1 MSLKIAKL
9 ADCSFLRFVYPFTF
23 RPETFD
29 QREQAI
35 DTNAGVWLPAAFP
48 VGETLSHVAD
58 YLKPPEGKKPPEGQP
73 RAARLWKLSAQNH
86 NPLRLTPDIRGSI
99 IAGKR
104 EIPFTFGG
112 PQRNNSVIELALFR
126 IGVGFLTVTVRPAD
140 PDVGAWLAFLH
151 YFRVM
156 GGSHNVSLR
165 LLPPADVQRAFQF
178 STEDPKGSNFSHIL
192 DTLLSTAALPED
204 TKEWWHD
211 VFVPGRMIPFGALFV
226 DGLESEAERAALLY
240 RVRNFFR
247 EEQIVIA
254 TTEELQIKGNPAFM
268 PYADGQQF
276 VFSLQGGSFVAF
288 DAPET
293 EFFRVTL
300 PSHLRDEYFLV
311 FLLTLHQRFTL
322 MRLSQRV
329 TERWSEGEDK
339 RAINFA
345 RIREQFLEFSARG
358 YFVQVMQRD
367 HHHRFYRKW
376 HEIFEMDQ
384 LYQEVREE
392 VREIHEYLRMNQAER
407 ARETQEEMQKF
418 QVYAQKTQQAQTN
431 LITYIVAALTLT
443 CAVFGFM
450 SINIQGMNVPSVS
463 QRFAEALVGG
473 VAVASALLILPALLH
488 VCKVKREVEQDHKAS
503 RVGRSEPLS
512 PPCANVIAPPER

>member
-58 YLKPPEGKKPPEGQP
+58 YLKPPEGQP

-112 PQRNNSVIELALFR
+112 SQKNSSVIELALFR

-140 PDVGAWLAFLH
+140 PDVGEWLAFLH

-156 GGSHNVSLR
+156 GGGHNVSLR

-192 DTLLSTAALPED
+192 DTLLSTAALPEE

-226 DGLESEAERAALLY
+226 DGLESEAERARLLY
-240 RVRNFFR
+240 RVKNFFR
-247 EEQIVIA
+247 EEQIVSA
-254 TTEELQIKGNPAFM
+254 TPEELQIKDNPAFM
-268 PYADGQQF
+268 PYAEGQQF
-276 VFSLQGGSFVAF
+276 VFSLEGGSFVAF
-288 DAPET
+288 DAPKT

-311 FLLTLHQRFTL
+311 FLLTLHQRFAL

-329 TERWSEGEDK
+329 AERWGGEAE
-339 RAINFA
+339 RVANFE
-345 RIREQFLEFSARG
+345 RIREAFLDFSARG
-358 YFVQVMQRD
+358 YFVQVMQRE
-367 HHHRFYRKW
+367 HHHRFYRRW
-376 HEIFEMDQ
+376 HQVYQLDL
-384 LYQEVREE
+384 LYQEVRDE
-392 VREIHEYLRMNQAER
+392 VREMHEYLRMKQAER
-407 ARETQEEMQKF
+407 AREIQEEMQKF

-488 VCKVKREVEQDHKAS
+488 VCTVKREVEQDHKAS

>member
-1 MSLKIAKL
+1 MRVEDAQV
-9 ADCSFLRFVYPFTF
+9 ANCSFLHFVYPFTF
-23 RPETFD
+23 RPDTFEA
-29 QREQAI
+29 RAGAI
-35 DTNAGVWLPAAFP
+35 DANAGVWLPGKFP
-48 VGETLSHVAD
+48 VQEMLFHVAD
-58 YLKPPEGKKPPEGQP
+58 YLKPAEGKP
-73 RAARLWKLSAQNH
+73 RAARLWKLSEQNH
-86 NPLRLTPDIRGSI
+86 NPLRLTRDLKGTL
-99 IAGKR
+99 AADKQ

-112 PQRNNSVIELALFR
+112 AQNNSPVVELALFSV
-126 IGVGFLTVTVRPAD
+126 GVGFLTVAARPIEG
-140 PDVGAWLAFLH
+140 DVAAWLAFLH

-156 GGSHNVSLR
+156 NGNHNVSMR
-165 LLPPADVQRAFQF
+165 LIPPPDVKRAFHFATDDAQGT
-178 STEDPKGSNFSHIL
+178 SYSHIL
-192 DTLLSTAALPED
+192 QTLLNTAALPED
-204 TKEWWHD
+204 TKRWWYD

-226 DGLESEAERAALLY
+226 DGLESEAERARLLY
-240 RVRNFFR
+240 RVKNFFR
-247 EEQIVIA
+247 EEQIVSA
-254 TTEELQIKGNPAFM
+254 TPEELQIKDNPAFM
-268 PYADGQQF
+268 PYAEGQQF
-276 VFSLQGGSFVAF
+276 VFSLEGGSFVAF
-288 DAPET
+288 DAPVT

-418 QVYAQKTQQAQTN
+418 QVSAQKTQQAQTN

-488 VCKVKREVEQDHKAS
+488 VCTVKREVEQDHKAS

>member
-58 YLKPPEGKKPPEGQP
+58 YLKPPEGQP

-112 PQRNNSVIELALFR
+112 SQRNSSAIELALFR

-140 PDVGAWLAFLH
+140 PDVGEWLAFLH

-156 GGSHNVSLR
+156 GGGHNVSLR

-226 DGLESEAERAALLY
+226 DGLESEAERARLLY

-345 RIREQFLEFSARG
+345 RIRERFLEFSARS

-367 HHHRFYRKW
+367 HHHRFYCKW

-407 ARETQEEMQKF
+407 MQELQENQKRQLELAAREEARREHEAKLRREEENKRTEDMSL
-418 QVYAQKTQQAQTN
+418 
-431 LITYIVAALTLT
+431 LIGSVGLGVAVPALT
-443 CAVFGFM
+443 FGFL
-450 SINIQGMNVPSVS
+450 SINIQGYNLVVRTAAYIAAGTIFLSIFIILSVW
-463 QRFAEALVGG
+463 FAIRKRHHKRRRSSEQVSNAEGFR
-473 VAVASALLILPALLH
+473 LP
-488 VCKVKREVEQDHKAS
+488 
-503 RVGRSEPLS
+503 
-512 PPCANVIAPPER
+512 

>member
-1 MSLKIAKL
+1 MRVEDAQV
-9 ADCSFLRFVYPFTF
+9 ANCSFLHFVYPFTF
-23 RPETFD
+23 RPDTFEA
-29 QREQAI
+29 RAGAI
-35 DTNAGVWLPAAFP
+35 DANAGVWLPGKFP
-48 VGETLSHVAD
+48 VQEMLFHVAD
-58 YLKPPEGKKPPEGQP
+58 YLKPAEGKP
-73 RAARLWKLSAQNH
+73 RAATLWKLSEQNH
-86 NPLRLTPDIRGSI
+86 NPLRLTRDLKGTL
-99 IAGKR
+99 AADKQ

-112 PQRNNSVIELALFR
+112 AQNNSPVVELALFSV
-126 IGVGFLTVTVRPAD
+126 GVGFLTVAARPIEG
-140 PDVGAWLAFLH
+140 DVAAWLAFLH

-156 GGSHNVSLR
+156 NGSHNVSMR
-165 LLPPADVQRAFQF
+165 LIPPPDVKRAFHFATDDAQGT
-178 STEDPKGSNFSHIL
+178 SYSHIL
-192 DTLLSTAALPED
+192 QTLLNTAALPED
-204 TKEWWHD
+204 TKRWWYD

-226 DGLESEAERAALLY
+226 DGLKSEAERARLLY

-418 QVYAQKTQQAQTN
+418 QVSAQKTQQAQTN

-488 VCKVKREVEQDHKAS
+488 VCTVKREVEQDHKAS